1 MENKELYM
9 SPRLTVVTF
18 HVEKGFTVSETYS
31 APMNFD
37 LTLFEQNNGSE
48 YNRAVSFTSE
58 EWSW

>member
-1 MENKELYM
+1 M

-31 APMNFD
+31 APMNLDF
-37 LTLFEQNNGSE
+37 TLVEQSNGSE
-48 YNRAVSFTSE
+48 YDRAVSFTSE